1 MVSLKLEMT
10 MDSAALDFPV
20 RRFGVFLATRSKAR
34 QAREDL
40 EGAIQRDTSGSIVTI
55 DLHGVEAMTISFADE
70 FLGKFYTALGAGDLT
85 TAGVRLA
92 GLNEETREAVTICL
106 ERRDL
111 VALALED
118 DVATLVGRTEPLL
131 ETFEAVLQLREFRA
145 VDLAAQLSITAQ
157 NANNRLKRLVDAA
170 ALQRRQA
177 TVSNRGGKE
186 FVYTLVAHTN

>member
-1 MVSLKLEMT
+1 MVSLKLETT

-20 RRFGVFLATRSKAR
+20 RPFGAFLATRSKAR

-40 EGAIQRDTSGSIVTI
+40 EGAIQTCGPDSVVTVEF
-55 DLHGVEAMTISFADE
+55 DGVEAMTISFADE
-70 FLGKFYTALGAGDLT
+70 FLGKLYTTLGAGDLM
-85 TAGVRLA
+85 TAGVRLS
-92 GLNEETREAVTICL
+92 GLNEETLEAVDICL
-106 ERRDL
+106 DRRDL
-111 VALALED
+111 VALTLEGD
-118 DVATLVGRTEPLL
+118 NPTLVGRTEPLR

-177 TVSNRGGKE
+177 AVSNRGGKE

>member
-1 MVSLKLEMT
+1 MVSLKLEIT

-20 RRFGVFLATRSKAR
+20 RRFGAFLATRSKAR

-40 EGAIQRDTSGSIVTI
+40 AGAIQAAIAGSVVTI
-55 DLHGVEAMTISFADE
+55 DFDGVEAMTISFADE

-92 GLNEETREAVTICL
+92 GLNEETREAVAICL

-111 VALALED
+111 VALALEGN
-118 DVATLVGRTEPLL
+118 VPTLVGRTEPLL
-131 ETFEAVLQLREFRA
+131 ETFEAVLQLHEFRA
-145 VDLAAQLSITAQ
+145 ADLAAQLSITAQ

-170 ALQRRQA
+170 ALKRRQA
-177 TVSNRGGKE
+177 AVSNRGGKE
-186 FVYTLVAHTN
+186 FVYTLVAYTN